1 MLAGTVN
8 CDSGQQILQNLLTQH
23 GIAAQIVDD
32 EIVVTGEA
40 RISFRTGFEHE
51 YILVGDAHDGDI
63 LLAAIHKVSTVL
75 YQQKINH
82 AYEVYDTENN
92 QIFDYTF
99 EN

>member
-1 MLAGTVN
+1 MLAGTVL
-8 CDSGQQILQNLLTQH
+8 CESSQHTLQNLLEQK
-23 GIAAQIVDD
+23 GIATQIVDD
-32 EIVVTGEA
+32 EIVVSGEA

-75 YQQKINH
+75 CQQNIKH
-82 AYEVYDTENN
+82 GYEVYDTENN

-99 EN
+99 